1 MARGRRSLTPRRDV
15 MRSAF
20 KPGSR
25 FRREY
30 HRVTH
35 VMEIN
40 EEGALFGIN
49 KNRAKTTTR
58 TNSKMSKNIHKIFVP
73 S

>member
-1 MARGRRSLTPRRDV
+1 MARGRRSLARRRDV

-30 HRVTH
+30 HGDTH

-40 EEGALFGIN
+40 EGGFRIN
-49 KNRAKTTTR
+49 KNRAKTTTL